1 MISGKNQWATVLFKF
16 ISIKKNFDPHIEKSS
31 YDCVNSGKYEL
42 LVARL
47 VITAASNKKEE

>member
-1 MISGKNQWATVLFKF
+1 MISGRNQWATVLFKL